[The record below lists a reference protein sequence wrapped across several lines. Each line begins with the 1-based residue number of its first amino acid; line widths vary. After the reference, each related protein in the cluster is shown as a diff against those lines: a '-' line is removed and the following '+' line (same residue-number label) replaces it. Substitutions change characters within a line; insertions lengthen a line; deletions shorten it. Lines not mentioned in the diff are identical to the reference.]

1 VCDEF
6 FSFLSI
12 YLSIFI
18 ICLVFSSFFFF
29 YLHSHLFIL
38 SFPFRFTTPQQELQ
52 IQKFRQLYSRPN
64 ISKRLLLSPEEV
76 FQKLSLIEA
85 QKMYKWGN
93 CLGFGGF
100 GEVVEAKC
108 KSKGDPK
115 FGQPVAIKIQSNEE
129 EKKRMNLEEI
139 SLLRFCQHPNIVSMY
154 HCFEVRNEVWIVM
167 ELMLGGSLKN
177 ASTSEDQR
185 FEESEIAY
193 VAREMLAGIRYLHSN
208 QIAHRDLKN
217 QNIMLSVTGGV
228 KLIDFGLAVD
238 MSEGP
243 RFGMVGSP
251 LWMAPEMIRGD
262 AYMYSVDI
270 WSFIVCM
277 CELANQQPPNRD
289 NVKRAMFLTATVG
302 LENPFKNPELW
313 SKTFTVCNL
322 FLQKNLSLRKKFL
335 LIMNKKLFLFFK
347 IFS

>member
-1 VCDEF
+1 MRE
-6 FSFLSI
+6 I
-12 YLSIFI
+12 YG
-18 ICLVFSSFFFF
+18 
-29 YLHSHLFIL
+29 
-38 SFPFRFTTPQQELQ
+38 
-52 IQKFRQLYSRPN
+52 RPN
-64 ISKRLLLSPEEV
+64 LTERLLANADEV
-76 FQKLSLIEA
+76 FQRLSLIEA

-108 KSKGDPK
+108 KIKSDSK
-115 FGQPVAIKIQSNEE
+115 FGHTVAIKVQSNIGREQHAI
-129 EKKRMNLEEI
+129 NLEEI
-139 SLLRFCQHPNIVSMY
+139 SLLKFCQHPNIVPMY
-154 HCFEVRNEVWIVM
+154 HCFEVYGEVWIVM
-167 ELMLGGSLKN
+167 EHMRGGSLKN
-177 ASTSEDQR
+177 ASTAEDQP
-185 FEESEIAY
+185 FDESEIAY
-193 VAREMLAGIRYLHSN
+193 VAREMLAGIRYLHAN

-217 QNIMLSVTGGV
+217 QNIMLSIEAGI

-277 CELANQQPPNRD
+277 CELANQQPPNRN

-302 LENPFKNPELW
+302 LEKPFKKPEKW
-313 SKTFTVCNL
+313 SKTFTVCN
-322 FLQKNLSLRKKFL
+322 
-335 LIMNKKLFLFFK
+335 FFNF
-347 IFS
+347 IVI

>member
-1 VCDEF
+1 M
-6 FSFLSI
+6 
-12 YLSIFI
+12 
-18 ICLVFSSFFFF
+18 
-29 YLHSHLFIL
+29 
-38 SFPFRFTTPQQELQ
+38 
-52 IQKFRQLYSRPN
+52 N
-64 ISKRLLLSPEEV
+64 
-76 FQKLSLIEA
+76 LIEA

-108 KSKGDPK
+108 KAKGDPH
-115 FGQPVAIKIQSNEE
+115 FGEVVAIKIQSNEGRD
-129 EKKRMNLEEI
+129 KLAMNLEEI
-139 SLLRFCQHPNIVSMY
+139 SLLKFCQHPNIVPLYQS
-154 HCFEVRNEVWIVM
+154 FEVRGEVWLVM
-167 ELMLGGSLKN
+167 EFMKGGSLKN
-177 ASTSEDQR
+177 ASTAEDQQ

-193 VAREMLAGIRYLHSN
+193 VAREMLAGIRYLHTN

-217 QNIMLSVTGGV
+217 QNIMLSIDGGV

-251 LWMAPEMIRGD
+251 LWMAPEMIRGE

-277 CELANQQPPNRD
+277 CELANQQPPNRE

-302 LENPFKNPELW
+302 LEKPFKQPGDW
-313 SKTFTVCNL
+313 SKPFTV
-322 FLQKNLSLRKKFL
+322 
-335 LIMNKKLFLFFK
+335 FF
-347 IFS
+347 

>member
-1 VCDEF
+1 MREC
-6 FSFLSI
+6 
-12 YLSIFI
+12 YA
-18 ICLVFSSFFFF
+18 
-29 YLHSHLFIL
+29 
-38 SFPFRFTTPQQELQ
+38 
-52 IQKFRQLYSRPN
+52 RPN
-64 ISKRLLLSPEEV
+64 LTERILLDTDEMFIKISLM
-76 FQKLSLIEA
+76 EA

-108 KSKGDPK
+108 KIKGDPL
-115 FGQPVAIKIQSNEE
+115 FNQVVAIKIQSNVGN
-129 EKKRMNLEEI
+129 KQAINLEEI
-139 SLLRFCQHPNIVSMY
+139 SLLKFCQHPNIVPMY
-154 HCFEVRNEVWIVM
+154 QSFEVYGEVWIVM
-167 ELMLGGSLKN
+167 EFMRGGSLKN
-177 ASTSEDQR
+177 ASTAEDQP
-185 FEESEIAY
+185 FDESEIAY

-217 QNIMLSVTGGV
+217 QNIMLSVEGGV

-302 LENPFKNPELW
+302 LEKPFKKPEMW
-313 SKTFTVCNL
+313 SKTFTVS
-322 FLQKNLSLRKKFL
+322 KH
-335 LIMNKKLFLFFK
+335 FFVC
-347 IFS
+347 F